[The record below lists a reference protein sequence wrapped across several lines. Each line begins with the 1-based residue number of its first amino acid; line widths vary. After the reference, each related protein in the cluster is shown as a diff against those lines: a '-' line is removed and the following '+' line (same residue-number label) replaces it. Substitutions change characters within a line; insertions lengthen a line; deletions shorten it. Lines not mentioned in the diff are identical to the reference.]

1 MFAVQTSTDTM
12 SIRLIGARARLCVG
26 ATSAN
31 RMRVPIVVIACVR
44 IERADAPAL
53 FLVQRPEYESG
64 RRAVLK
70 DR

>member
-1 MFAVQTSTDTM
+1 M
-12 SIRLIGARARLCVG
+12 C
-26 ATSAN
+26 
-31 RMRVPIVVIACVR
+31 VPIVVIACVR